1 MYQVMKQHLTVAYEL
16 GVRVTSWCDGKDHSQ
31 EFENSK
37 PVKGISNNIQKASV
51 LVTYH
56 TVRKFFILQ
65 ESCIYLCNTR
75 GRK

>member
-1 MYQVMKQHLTVAYEL
+1 MTVAYEL
-16 GVRVTSWCDGKDHSQ
+16 GDSITSWCDVKDHSQ

-37 PVKGISNNIQKASV
+37 PVRGISTNIQRAAV

-65 ESCIYLCNTR
+65 ENCNCKLYLPI
-75 GRK
+75 